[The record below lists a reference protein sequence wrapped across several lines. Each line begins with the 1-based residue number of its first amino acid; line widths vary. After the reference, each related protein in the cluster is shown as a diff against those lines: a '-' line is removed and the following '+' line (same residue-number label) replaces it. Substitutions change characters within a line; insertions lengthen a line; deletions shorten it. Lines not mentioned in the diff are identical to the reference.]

1 MNRTLTR
8 AKIRSL
14 LVMDR
19 ERRLPLVDALESC
32 GIEVLPVCDCNE
44 ARRTLETKPPVQV
57 VITDSAL
64 PDGNWRRV
72 LEIVAQECA
81 NIEVV
86 VSLRLGDSTL
96 WLDVLEQGGYDVLV
110 EPYQHEE
117 IRRIVEAAVAR
128 SHAEAI
134 SYKRMAHRFKRSP
147 DGAAASRPGTGGHTV
162 GMDAVEL
169 PPTAVIY
176 PASGN
181 DSLNDQ
187 PPHSPATPPT
197 GYIRQQGQRITE

>member
-1 MNRTLTR
+1 MNRKLMR
-8 AKIRSL
+8 AKIRAM

-19 ERRLPLVDALESC
+19 ERRLPLLDALESC

-44 ARRTLETKPPVQV
+44 ARRMLETKPPVQV

-86 VSLRLGDSTL
+86 VSLPLGDSTL

-134 SYKRMAHRFKRSP
+134 AQPRHPTHGLHPPARS
-147 DGAAASRPGTGGHTV
+147 
-162 GMDAVEL
+162 EN
-169 PPTAVIY
+169 Y
-176 PASGN
+176 
-181 DSLNDQ
+181 
-187 PPHSPATPPT
+187 
-197 GYIRQQGQRITE
+197 